1 MSLVVKL
8 IGFNGSGTGG
18 DRIAKAT
25 FRGVS
30 HISKTFEDRDDWID
44 IDEQLDWPIAS
55 PLQRDENI
63 SIHIMAFNRFLNNR
77 LLGNTTFSLHRLL
90 DQPTV
95 QLAAS
100 LLDMNGI
107 PLKASIKLE
116 MSYYSPFSY
125 EDDSVD
131 ELEAEDDD
139 NIRSYISDDL
149 SDNKALVSIERNIAN
164 IERNFNRR
172 QDEVRLSRSSS
183 LDHGSFTEQKRKKP
197 FSIIKKRSNPLKT
210 VRNVIRTMGVVKG
223 SHGDEESL
231 MNRDSDS
238 VGVPSDIEAS
248 FSEEAPLLEKPS
260 FSKEIIQETNKNESI
275 KQRSQSKRN
284 KQSSNA
290 VSTSLR
296 AQDFQ
301 VCITVIEAR
310 QLAGLN
316 MDPVVCVQVGDQKK
330 YTSVKESTNCPYYNE
345 YFVFDFHMAPVMLYD
360 KIITL
365 SVLQRHFLR
374 TGKILGSFKLDVA
387 TVMSQ
392 EDHQFYHK
400 WALLTDPDDITGG
413 PKGYLKCDINV
424 ITKGDAVKIPPKSER
439 DEDDIEANL
448 LLPDGVPAERQRAK
462 YIVRIYR
469 ADGLPRMNSSIMA
482 NLKHA
487 FGGPPKDLVDPY
499 VQVSFAGLC
508 GRTSVKKNSYSPV
521 WNEQI
526 VFTEMFPP
534 LCQRIKIQLRE
545 SDTVGD
551 TVIGTHFLDLSTI
564 SHDGD
569 KGFLPT
575 FGPAFVHLYGS
586 TRDYSII
593 DEHSTLN
600 DGLGEGVSYRGK
612 ILIALKADISDTID
626 TAPSEVEVEP
636 TQTINESSYGKLDE
650 FFLFGCI
657 MEATMIDKKLAD
669 KPIQFEISM
678 GNAGNSIDGHIK
690 SSKSRSDID
699 SDSISL
705 HEETAGS
712 MESLNVSWQSTT
724 PSLKPQTHDRL
735 YYYLPYWD
743 DKPTTYIRSVFPDH
757 RKRMYNSNAISK
769 IADKLEENLREVH
782 NMIEMEDPCTEE
794 KLKKILEQ
802 LQQACTK
809 YGNLCRS
816 TNSSLSNQGRTRL
829 DRERSKL
836 CINEL
841 ENIGTLARQY
851 KIVKKSTIKEK
862 YKMTY
867 GLLDRLRQLI
877 DDPQHAIPDIFIWLI
892 SGTKRLAYQRIPSR
906 NIIYSMVEEEKGKDS
921 GCVQTLFLKLP
932 GRKGTGS
939 GGWMIQAK
947 LQIYL
952 WLGSTKHKKAF
963 PSGIPSGF
971 QITNELLNAEKLGL
985 SPPLS
990 IHYTEKYCF
999 QLRAHMYQARSLIGS
1014 DASGLS
1020 DPFARVI
1027 IGEYCRTT
1035 QVIDETLSPT
1045 WDELLI
1051 FDQIVVYGRR
1061 EDIKLNPPT
1070 IIIEIYDQD
1079 KVGKAEFLGRS
1090 VGKPWVCLIGSSDYQ
1105 TPSLEWFQI
1114 YRGNEEAGE
1123 LLAAFEM
1130 FELAEVAGH
1139 DPYSNLSE
1147 PKDNG
1152 PYIDSGPVLPVPKGI
1167 RPTLAKYRFEVLFW
1181 GLRDVKR
1188 VHWLTVDKPRVDIEC
1203 AGNIIQ
1209 SSVITNAKKNPN
1221 FSTTVKFLDI
1231 ELPEQEIYCP
1241 PLTIRVV
1248 DCRSFGR
1255 YTLVGTH
1262 VINSIHK
1269 FLYHPVT
1276 RKSRDD
1282 ADKRKKESLL
1292 RSQYQDL
1299 SSSLLPSNPNSVSSL
1314 ELTPLVPK
1322 AKDSLITLDYGT
1334 YAIPN
1339 GCGLDISS
1347 STDNNKN
1354 KGSHGF
1360 NNQSGHQTDDLIDDD
1375 EESLDWWSKYFASVD
1390 AMIEEG
1396 RVKRGGDQEK
1406 GEEPHQNST
1415 KDSNLYGLLEEE
1427 PKKRKYGGIM
1437 NVTNVAKS
1445 AANKFSPNR
1454 ASQIQQ
1460 QRKKSKSSIAL
1471 FKLFPNELES
1481 QVGLDGFTEWLQTFE
1496 LYRGKK
1502 SEEEFEDETRIVGK
1516 FKGSIK
1522 IYKLPLPK
1530 DLDDHTVMGFD
1541 PQFGFFQ
1548 GLPSNDPLHV
1558 LVRVYVVK
1566 ANDLHPM
1573 DINGKADPY
1582 LVLQLGSKRT
1592 SDKENYISK
1601 QLNPIFGKCF
1611 EFEATFP
1618 QDSVLTVQV
1627 YDWDLLGSDDLIGE
1641 TKIDLEN
1648 RFFSRHRATC
1658 GLTSR
1663 YDTCGYNQWR
1673 DPMKPVQLLTKLCK
1687 EGKVDGPHFSNMKVR
1702 VGQKTFTLQSKEGGP
1717 LQNWQ
1722 TKVSEEH
1729 LALAVLHHWNEIPR
1743 VGTYLVPEH
1752 IETRALFNPDKPG
1765 IEQGKLEIWVDMFPM
1780 DMPLPGLPVDISPRK
1795 PSSYELRVIIWNTDE
1810 VVLEDDAF
1818 FSGDKMS
1825 DIYVKGWL
1833 KGPDDAQQTDVHY
1846 RSLTGEGNFN
1856 WRFLFPFE
1864 YLAAEEKVVISKKES
1879 MFSWDETT
1887 SKVPARLTLQVW
1899 DADHFSKDDFLG
1911 AITMDLN
1918 RFPRGAKTAKK
1929 CTSDM
1934 LKTDGTVP
1942 TINLFK
1948 QKRTKGWW
1956 PLYIK
1961 TENEG
1966 LLLQGKVEA
1975 ELSLHTAE
1983 EAEKMPAGLGRDDPN
1998 GLEKPTRPDSS
2009 FMWFVNPIK
2018 SIRYII
2024 WHNYKW
2030 TIVKLICW
2038 IGLLLFLILFFYALP
2053 GYSIKKM
2060 LGA

>member
-1 MSLVVKL
+1 
-8 IGFNGSGTGG
+8 
-18 DRIAKAT
+18 
-25 FRGVS
+25 
-30 HISKTFEDRDDWID
+30 
-44 IDEQLDWPIAS
+44 
-55 PLQRDENI
+55 
-63 SIHIMAFNRFLNNR
+63 
-77 LLGNTTFSLHRLL
+77 
-90 DQPTV
+90 
-95 QLAAS
+95 
-100 LLDMNGI
+100 
-107 PLKASIKLE
+107 
-116 MSYYSPFSY
+116 
-125 EDDSVD
+125 
-131 ELEAEDDD
+131 
-139 NIRSYISDDL
+139 
-149 SDNKALVSIERNIAN
+149 
-164 IERNFNRR
+164 
-172 QDEVRLSRSSS
+172 
-183 LDHGSFTEQKRKKP
+183 
-197 FSIIKKRSNPLKT
+197 
-210 VRNVIRTMGVVKG
+210 
-223 SHGDEESL
+223 
-231 MNRDSDS
+231 
-238 VGVPSDIEAS
+238 
-248 FSEEAPLLEKPS
+248 
-260 FSKEIIQETNKNESI
+260 
-275 KQRSQSKRN
+275 
-284 KQSSNA
+284 
-290 VSTSLR
+290 
-296 AQDFQ
+296 
-301 VCITVIEAR
+301 
-310 QLAGLN
+310 
-316 MDPVVCVQVGDQKK
+316 
-330 YTSVKESTNCPYYNE
+330 
-345 YFVFDFHMAPVMLYD
+345 
-360 KIITL
+360 
-365 SVLQRHFLR
+365 
-374 TGKILGSFKLDVA
+374 
-387 TVMSQ
+387 
-392 EDHQFYHK
+392 
-400 WALLTDPDDITGG
+400 
-413 PKGYLKCDINV
+413 
-424 ITKGDAVKIPPKSER
+424 
-439 DEDDIEANL
+439 
-448 LLPDGVPAERQRAK
+448 
-462 YIVRIYR
+462 
-469 ADGLPRMNSSIMA
+469 
-482 NLKHA
+482 
-487 FGGPPKDLVDPY
+487 
-499 VQVSFAGLC
+499 
-508 GRTSVKKNSYSPV
+508 
-521 WNEQI
+521 
-526 VFTEMFPP
+526 
-534 LCQRIKIQLRE
+534 
-545 SDTVGD
+545 
-551 TVIGTHFLDLSTI
+551 
-564 SHDGD
+564 
-569 KGFLPT
+569 
-575 FGPAFVHLYGS
+575 
-586 TRDYSII
+586 
-593 DEHSTLN
+593 
-600 DGLGEGVSYRGK
+600 
-612 ILIALKADISDTID
+612 
-626 TAPSEVEVEP
+626 
-636 TQTINESSYGKLDE
+636 
-650 FFLFGCI
+650 

-782 NMIEMEDPCTEE
+782 NMIEMEDPS
-794 KLKKILEQ
+794 
-802 LQQACTK
+802 CTK

-841 ENIGTLARQY
+841 ESIGTLARQY

-1188 VHWLTVDKPRVDIEC
+1188 VHWLTVDKPR
-1203 AGNIIQ
+1203 
-1209 SSVITNAKKNPN
+1209 NPN

-1339 GCGLDISS
+1339 GCGLDISMVI
-1347 STDNNKN
+1347 KPMI
-1354 KGSHGF
+1354 
-1360 NNQSGHQTDDLIDDD
+1360 LIDDD

-1390 AMIEEG
+1390 AMIE
-1396 RVKRGGDQEK
+1396 RGGDQEK

-1516 FKGSIK
+1516 FK
-1522 IYKLPLPK
+1522 LPLPK

-1618 QDSVLTVQV
+1618 QDSVFN
-1627 YDWDLLGSDDLIGE
+1627 
-1641 TKIDLEN
+1641 KN

-1983 EAEKMPAGLGRDDPN
+1983 EAEKNACRSWQ
-1998 GLEKPTRPDSS
+1998 R
-2009 FMWFVNPIK
+2009 
-2018 SIRYII
+2018 
-2024 WHNYKW
+2024 
-2030 TIVKLICW
+2030 
-2038 IGLLLFLILFFYALP
+2038 
-2053 GYSIKKM
+2053 
-2060 LGA
+2060 